1 MPLVVEYKGYYTPL
15 DVPTQ
20 EFDEWKSTLIGER
33 ERIYNSLKTRIPD
46 ETVFKLLIA
55 EPSHLVYKDFVN
67 PNWEDK
73 DFVLLKHRIKLAT
86 AYPAWKVG
94 IDNAFDGEKPYFG
107 DRVLQKAEKWLKAR
121 YTLGST
127 GIRYRY
133 GVGIAV
139 KAIGVISG
147 WKAITKD
154 IKAPDEFTGTVTNVF
169 LPGVAKFVRP
179 QAIAIITRGLV
190 LAQYAHEAGEASLRD
205 SIISATNTVLSNSV
219 LKQVNT
225 AAYVVTLEIGF
236 DAGVGKL
243 FARSKAET
251 PTA

>member
-20 EFDEWKSTLIGER
+20 EFDEWKATLVGER

-46 ETVFKLLIA
+46 ETTFKIMIA

-67 PNWEDK
+67 PAWEDK
-73 DFVLLKHRIKLAT
+73 DFVLLKHRIKLT
-86 AYPAWKVG
+86 GAYTAWKDGV
-94 IDNAFDGEKPYFG
+94 DNAFDGEKPYFG
-107 DRVLQKAEKWLKAR
+107 ERVLQKANKWLKAR

-127 GIRYRY
+127 GIRYKY
-133 GVGIAV
+133 GAGIAV

-154 IKAPDEFTGTVTNVF
+154 IKAPDEFTGDVVNVF
-169 LPGVAKFVRP
+169 LSGVAKFVRP

-205 SIISATNTVLSNSV
+205 SIITTTNSVLSNSV

-225 AAYVVTLEIGF
+225 TAYTVVLELGF
-236 DAGVGKL
+236 DSEKGKL
-243 FARSKAET
+243 YVHSKAET
-251 PTA
+251 VS